1 MKSPILKHFDCN
13 KFISDNCHKARTFN
27 ALFTS
32 AFTKK
37 HTIPEF
43 PTSSE
48 DTIYSIPFTFDKVN
62 SKLKILQF
70 HELKSQGHF

>member
-1 MKSPILKHFDCN
+1 MHF
-13 KFISDNCHKARTFN
+13 SQVH
-27 ALFTS
+27 LQ
-32 AFTKK
+32 KK

-43 PTSSE
+43 PTTSE
-48 DTIYSIPFTFDKVN
+48 DTIYSIPFIVDKVN

>member
-1 MKSPILKHFDCN
+1 MAVINLLVITVKRQEHSMHF
-13 KFISDNCHKARTFN
+13 SQVH
-27 ALFTS
+27 LQ
-32 AFTKK
+32 KK

-43 PTSSE
+43 PTTSE
-48 DTIYSIPFTFDKVN
+48 DTIYSIPFIVDKVN